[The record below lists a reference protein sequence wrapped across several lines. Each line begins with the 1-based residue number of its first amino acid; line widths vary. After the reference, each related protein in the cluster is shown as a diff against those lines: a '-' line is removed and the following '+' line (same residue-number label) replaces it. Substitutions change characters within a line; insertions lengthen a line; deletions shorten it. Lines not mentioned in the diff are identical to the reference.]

1 MRQILLILPTD
12 SLKGGAETVLHLL
25 AREYAKDSNTKIFV
39 AFLTGRV
46 YHGWDRLGELPNV
59 SLIFT
64 QSQSVWRGMPK
75 LILNLIRL
83 RGRKFDIC
91 FTSHTDMT
99 GVAGLLKRL
108 HVLSIQTL
116 VARESCSVF
125 LRYKRP
131 PLRFRIHHA
140 LGYPAVNLLICQ
152 TQTMKEQFVQGAPQL
167 AKRIQAIEV
176 LPNPIDLAQISD
188 AAQKSMQTCLSPSY
202 RYIVAAGRLIPI
214 KGYDLLIKAF
224 ALLHKESQFEDTRLV
239 ILGEGASRQTL
250 ERLIQELQLEHA
262 VELRGNVENV
272 YPYFRQATLCVV
284 SSLLEGFPNVLLQ
297 MMSQCDRVVSTLCAG
312 GIDSMEGVLT
322 CPPNDVTSL
331 YKVMKQSLETSSVYG
346 NRELF
351 NRELKKRSISHFIE
365 KLNTYIG
372 RLKLD

>member
-12 SLKGGAETVLHLL
+12 SLKGGAETVLHLIAKEL
-25 AREYAKDSNTKIFV
+25 ATDSDTQITV

-108 HVLSIQTL
+108 HLLSIQTL

-152 TQTMKEQFVQGAPQL
+152 TQTMKEQFIKGAPQL

-188 AAQKSMQTCLSPSY
+188 AAQKSVQTCLSPSY

-224 ALLHKESQFEDTRLV
+224 SLLHKESQFEDTRLV
-239 ILGEGASRQTL
+239 ILGEGASRQPL
-250 ERLIQELQLEHA
+250 ETLIQELQLEYV

-312 GIDSMEGVLT
+312 GIDTIDGVLT
-322 CPPNDVTSL
+322 CPPNQVSSL
-331 YKVMKQSLETSSVYG
+331 YEVMKESLEEESAAE
-346 NRELF
+346 NRPLF
-351 NRELKKRSISHFIE
+351 NRELNERSITLFMQKMNALID
-365 KLNTYIG
+365 
-372 RLKLD
+372 RLK

>member
-12 SLKGGAETVLHLL
+12 SLKGGAETVLHLI
-25 AREYAKDSNTKIFV
+25 AKELVADSDTQITV

-64 QSQSVWRGMPK
+64 QSQSVWCGMPK

-83 RGRKFDIC
+83 RGHKFDIC

-108 HVLSIQTL
+108 RVLSIQTL

-131 PLRFRIHHA
+131 PLRFRIHHT

-152 TQTMKEQFVQGAPQL
+152 TQMMKEQFVQGAPQL

-176 LPNPIDLAQISD
+176 LPNPIDLAQIND
-188 AAQKSMQTCLSPSY
+188 ATQKSVQTCLSPSY

-224 ALLHKESQFEDTRLV
+224 SLLHKESQFEDTRLV

-250 ERLIQELQLEHA
+250 ETLIHELQLEHA

-272 YPYFRQATLCVV
+272 YPYFRQATLCVI
-284 SSLLEGFPNVLLQ
+284 SSRMEGFPNVLLQ
-297 MMSQCDRVVSTLCAG
+297 MMSQCDNVVSTVCAG
-312 GIDSMEGVLT
+312 GIDQIAGLIT
-322 CPPNDVTSL
+322 CEPNNVDAL
-331 YKVMKQSLETSSVYG
+331 YQAMKHALETEDTAK
-346 NRELF
+346 NRPLFDQEL
-351 NRELKKRSISHFIE
+351 ESRSISSFIAKIE
-365 KLNTYIG
+365 LAASN
-372 RLKLD
+372 